1 MTSRTDRLLLS
12 RQPDI
17 GLYRNFCSIII
28 SGRKSNI
35 NDCPQTFTIF
45 NGEPKEPEK
54 DSDIRRGDDFSVAYP
69 KPNHAK
75 SALAVLVT
83 ATPYVSIIGK
93 VPEAIIDIKKERNE
107 LN

>member
-1 MTSRTDRLLLS
+1 MNEERYVIYIHRVET
-12 RQPDI
+12 
-17 GLYRNFCSIII
+17 
-28 SGRKSNI
+28 
-35 NDCPQTFTIF
+35 
-45 NGEPKEPEK
+45 
-54 DSDIRRGDDFSVAYP
+54 AYP

-83 ATPYVSIIGK
+83 ATLYLSIIGK